1 MSGYQLL
8 PSRVPWPPPYAPPR
22 TCSRYVGSSVADVL
36 LLTVILSQSRI
47 MSASGSESKSTMQMI
62 RTSMR
67 NEGAMFMFK
76 GWVPAWT
83 RLQPTTMLIFITFE
97 QLKRAVD
104 WTRGDL

>member
-1 MSGYQLL
+1 MSGYRSL
-8 PSRVPWPPPYAPPR
+8 SFRVPWPPPSVPPQ
-22 TCSRYVGSSVADVL
+22 TCSRYAGPFVADVL
-36 LLTVILSQSRI
+36 HLTVLQLQSRI

>member
-1 MSGYQLL
+1 
-8 PSRVPWPPPYAPPR
+8 
-22 TCSRYVGSSVADVL
+22 
-36 LLTVILSQSRI
+36 